1 MSKFYGKVGYIRT
14 EEKRPGIYEE
24 IVTERFYYGDITRR
38 SLRWENTGAIND
50 SINLTNEISIIADP
64 YCYEHFSELRYIEFM
79 GAKWKIASI
88 QVERPRITLTLGGL
102 YIGQ

>member
-64 YCYEHFSELRYIEFM
+64 YCYEHLSELRYIEFM
-79 GAKWKIASI
+79 GAKWKIFFFFFFFQRI
-88 QVERPRITLTLGGL
+88 NVMLGCLFYVE
-102 YIGQ
+102 